1 MCLFCI
7 GGFGGVVEYLVSP
20 NENVF
25 RNKVNSSLFI
35 EPHEDR
41 IDSQS
46 SGFNLDSGILN
57 DRLTQKG
64 LLIALHGP
72 KFNLTI
78 FSVWPPQ
85 PAIFSPLLI

>member
-20 NENVF
+20 NDVF
-25 RNKVNSSLFI
+25 HKVNSSFFI

-41 IDSQS
+41 IDLQS